1 MAKNLPHPPYVSVVI
16 PIYNRANFVALCLPP
31 LMQQTYPLDR
41 YEIILVDDGS
51 TDNTVTRAHELT
63 RDWKGNFRL
72 IQKSNGGPASA
83 RNAGYQAAQGEL
95 IAFLD
100 SDCVAPSSWIE
111 VLVNPFTTSQT
122 AGVGAPVVAGD
133 ATNWVACYLDTIDF
147 YRHRVRGGQVDY
159 LVTGNVAFRRDALD
173 HVGGFTAETN
183 VWVED
188 VELSHRLKRS
198 GYKLTVISDGAV
210 MHYGTPS
217 SIRILARNLYRY
229 GKGNYLLL
237 GNQRDGRMPLVE
249 IIRHMGAIVLG
260 PALILRK
267 AKTAT
272 VLEAFSYWPLVV
284 VEHAAF
290 IAGMISGMFAKTISS
305 K

>member
-1 MAKNLPHPPYVSVVI
+1 MNTGHTQEPSVSVVV
-16 PIYNRANFVALCLPP
+16 PIYNRADFVPLCLPP
-31 LMQQTYPLDR
+31 LLQQTYPLDR

-51 TDNTVTRAHELT
+51 TDDTVARAENLT
-63 RDWKGNFRL
+63 LSWNGSFRI

-100 SDCVAPSSWIE
+100 SDCVASSNWIE
-111 VLVNPFTTSQT
+111 VLVKAFTTSQT

-133 ATNWVACYLDTIDF
+133 ATNWVARYLDAIDF

-210 MHYGTPS
+210 KHYGTPS
-217 SIRILARNLYRY
+217 SIRVLARNLYRY

-237 GNQRDGRMPLVE
+237 GNQRDGRMPIVE

-260 PALILRK
+260 PALILRR
-267 AKTAT
+267 AKSAT
-272 VLEAFSYWPLVV
+272 VLEALSYWPLVV

-290 IAGMISGMFAKTISS
+290 IAGMTSGMFAKKTRP

>member
-1 MAKNLPHPPYVSVVI
+1 MAKSVPHPPYVSVVI
-16 PIYNRANFVALCLPP
+16 PIYNRADFVALCLPP
-31 LMQQTYPLDR
+31 LLKQTYPLDR

-51 TDNTVTRAHELT
+51 TDDTVMRARDLT
-63 RDWKGNFRL
+63 RDWAGEFRL
-72 IQKSNGGPASA
+72 IQKPNGGPASA

-100 SDCVAPSSWIE
+100 SDCVAPPNWIE
-111 VLVNPFTTSQT
+111 ALVKPFTESQT

-133 ATNWVACYLDTIDF
+133 ATSWVARYLDVMDF
-147 YRHRVRGGQVDY
+147 YRHRVRGGRVDY

-173 HVGGFTAETN
+173 QIGGFTTEPN

-188 VELSHRLKRS
+188 VEISYRLKKS
-198 GYKLTVISDGAV
+198 GYALDVTSDGAV
-210 MHYGTPS
+210 KHYGTPS
-217 SIRILARNLYRY
+217 SLHILARNLYRY

-237 GNQRDGRMPLVE
+237 GTQRGGRSPVVE
-249 IIRHMGAIVLG
+249 IMRHMGAVVLG
-260 PALILRK
+260 PVFILRR

-284 VEHAAF
+284 VEHTAF
-290 IAGMISGMFAKTISS
+290 IAGMISGMLAK
-305 K
+305 KPEPK